1 MGDGTAWLSWLRLV
15 SSSMEAGCFRCS
27 SVRRGATVR
36 KPATGIARMTLLAQ
50 ACERRDGKMTEQE
63 ASPVEQRI
71 RMKGGNMLR
80 SNALTIGQLSRRTG
94 VPIKVLRHYEDL
106 GFLYTLGRS
115 ESNYRLFGE
124 EVVWCVQVIQGL
136 RSLGLTLK
144 EIQALVTCYLERPG
158 EPSGVLLEAQLAQAV
173 ARVEAQITA
182 LQALRQ
188 RILEFQAACAGAPT
202 PPAASALVQ
211 LLVSDPRRSAMP
223 SAS

>member
-136 RSLGLTLK
+136 R
-144 EIQALVTCYLERPG
+144 
-158 EPSGVLLEAQLAQAV
+158 
-173 ARVEAQITA
+173 
-182 LQALRQ
+182 Q

-211 LLVSDPRRSAMP
+211 LLLSDPRRSAMP

>member
-1 MGDGTAWLSWLRLV
+1 
-15 SSSMEAGCFRCS
+15 
-27 SVRRGATVR
+27 
-36 KPATGIARMTLLAQ
+36 
-50 ACERRDGKMTEQE
+50 MTEQD

-124 EVVWCVQVIQGL
+124 EALWCVQVIQGL

-158 EPSGVLLEAQLAQAV
+158 EPSGVLLEAQLAQAI
-173 ARVEAQITA
+173 ARVEAGITA

-188 RILEFQAACAGAPT
+188 RILEFQAVCAGAPAQ
-202 PPAASALVQ
+202 PAAYALAR
-211 LLVSDPRRSAMP
+211 LLASDPRR
-223 SAS
+223 

>member
-1 MGDGTAWLSWLRLV
+1 
-15 SSSMEAGCFRCS
+15 
-27 SVRRGATVR
+27 
-36 KPATGIARMTLLAQ
+36 
-50 ACERRDGKMTEQE
+50 MTEHD

-80 SNALTIGQLSRRTG
+80 SNAITIGQLSRRTG

-173 ARVEAQITA
+173 ARVEARITA
-182 LQALRQ
+182 LQALHQ
-188 RILEFQAACAGAPT
+188 RILEFQAACAGAPA
-202 PPAASALVQ
+202 PPAAYALAQ
-211 LLVSDPRRSAMP
+211 LLASDPRCGTEHTP
-223 SAS
+223 S

>member
-1 MGDGTAWLSWLRLV
+1 M
-15 SSSMEAGCFRCS
+15 
-27 SVRRGATVR
+27 
-36 KPATGIARMTLLAQ
+36 
-50 ACERRDGKMTEQE
+50 
-63 ASPVEQRI
+63 
-71 RMKGGNMLR
+71 
-80 SNALTIGQLSRRTG
+80 TIGQPSRRSG
-94 VPIKVLRHYEDL
+94 VPIKVLRDYGDL

-158 EPSGVLLEAQLAQAV
+158 EPSGVLLEAQLAQAL

-202 PPAASALVQ
+202 PPAASALAQ